1 MVSTSMG
8 AMVRMPFREA
18 GRTST
23 PPRPGYVQARVRE
36 PKGMEANLFPAEDLN
51 GMALNV
57 VSVVIL
63 YGPAY
68 LANTGAMLFGKWI
81 PDLIGF
87 QNHKIDA
94 GNTWSDGNRVLGD
107 GKSWEGLFGV
117 AFVSGCLMTLAH
129 ILWKGHY
136 SASERPFLD
145 PSSLI
150 PGDAWYHFDEAWVS
164 AFLIGFI
171 LGLACMIGDSAGSFI
186 KRRRGLKREGEI
198 SSQAPLLDTLP
209 FALGIIGTTAV
220 LFDETILFEPSIRP
234 YVIALLILTPVMH
247 RLTNILGYKLGLKSV
262 PY

>member
-1 MVSTSMG
+1 MVSTSIE
-8 AMVRMPFREA
+8 AKVRMTLRVV

-23 PPRPGYVQARVRE
+23 PPCPGYVQAHVGE
-36 PKGMEANLFPAEDLN
+36 SEGMEANIFPAEDLN

-57 VSVVIL
+57 VSVIIL

-81 PDLIGF
+81 PDLSGF

-94 GNTWSDGNRVLGD
+94 GRTWSDGNRVLGD
-107 GKSWEGLFGV
+107 GKSWEGLFGG
-117 AFVSGCLMTLAH
+117 ALVSAGLMTLAH
-129 ILWKGHY
+129 TLWKGHY

-150 PGDAWYHFDEAWVS
+150 PEGAWYHFDEGWAS
-164 AFLIGFI
+164 AFLIGFV

-198 SSQAPLLDTLP
+198 SSRAPLLDTLP
-209 FALGIIGTTAV
+209 FALGILGTTAL
-220 LFDETILFEPSIRP
+220 LFHETIFFQPSIRP
-234 YVIALLILTPVMH
+234 YVVALLILTPVMH
-247 RLTNILGYKLGLKSV
+247 RATNILGYKLGLKSV